1 MQRTGADA
9 PALLRRVLLLAAL
22 AAMALALLG
31 PGARPATAHTHPT
44 PVELAEPAVVR
55 VETSVQVN
63 ISLIE
68 HDRGGKHIGLY
79 QKKYEPV
86 MQKGS
91 GFAVDPSGV
100 IVGAGGVI
108 EVDTRK
114 AELYAVN
121 RIFNDR
127 YGSRAPLPADP
138 MATTTIRNDNP
149 DDPLNARLQRCYRP
163 NSADNN
169 GGCVIAT
176 TRLVRVYPYVI
187 SQERHGN
194 LAAEVLYPKTGKATV
209 SVLKVG
215 ASSMPTVDLAAS
227 TDGATDFTALGFT
240 KIPTEPPSDKG
251 PIVKATGHLIE
262 DGPEV
267 KDDLQLSLGKAVAAG
282 VWGGPVLGETGLTS
296 GFLQV
301 NPDEAG
307 NFIPYMTDVKAIRA
321 ALAEANKE
329 PRRGPTDAVFEAA
342 MHNYKNKSYAAAI
355 PSLSQTVKL
364 YPGHA
369 PATQFLAVAKQK
381 AGTDEDQS
389 GRGSAVQGISTD
401 TGGLPLGTI
410 ALVAGALAVLALLA
424 FGVFRRDTLRAAT
437 ARGRGGQGAA
447 AVSRDRTA
455 PPTATRSEPRTSTG
469 SEPRTSTGSEPR
481 TSAREPVDWPKAPP
495 PASPVASRS
504 AVATAGPADPG
515 PEDVG
520 FCTEC
525 GKPLGQEHKFCGHCG
540 HKAR

>member
-1 MQRTGADA
+1 MQRTGAGT
-9 PALLRRVLLLAAL
+9 PAFLRRALLLAAL
-22 AAMALALLG
+22 ALALLG
-31 PGARPATAHTHPT
+31 PGARPAAAHDHPT

-79 QKKYEPV
+79 QKTYEPV

-114 AELYAVN
+114 AEIYAVN
-121 RIFNDR
+121 RIFNDH
-127 YGSRAPLPADP
+127 YGSRRAPLPADP
-138 MATTTIRNDNP
+138 FTTTTIKNDNP

-194 LAAEVLYPKTGKATV
+194 LAAEVLYPKTGKAKV

-215 ASSMPTVDLAAS
+215 ASSMPTVDLASSAAG
-227 TDGATDFTALGFT
+227 TAHFTALGFT

-251 PIVKATGHLIE
+251 PIVKARGHLIE

-267 KDDLQLSLGKAVAAG
+267 KKDNLQLNLGKAVAAG
-282 VWGGPVLGETGLTS
+282 VWGGPVLGQTGRTS

-307 NFIPYMTDVKAIRA
+307 NLIPYMTDVNEIRA
-321 ALAEANKE
+321 ALVEAKQE

-342 MHNYKNKSYAAAI
+342 FHNYKNKSYAAAI
-355 PSLSQTVKL
+355 PSLEQTVRL

-369 PATQFLAVAKQK
+369 LARQFLDVAKQK
-381 AGTDEDQS
+381 QGTDEDLS

-401 TGGLPLGTI
+401 TGGLPLGAI
-410 ALVAGALAVLALLA
+410 ALFAGLLAVLGLLA

-437 ARGRGGQGAA
+437 ARRLGGQRSA
-447 AVSRDRTA
+447 AVSRDRTTP
-455 PPTATRSEPRTSTG
+455 PPTPPPVARPEPRTST
-469 SEPRTSTGSEPR
+469 
-481 TSAREPVDWPKAPP
+481 REPVDWPKAPAQAT
-495 PASPVASRS
+495 PAASRPM
-504 AVATAGPADPG
+504 VATAGRADPE

-525 GKPLGQEHKFCGHCG
+525 GRQLGHEHKFCGHCG

>member
-1 MQRTGADA
+1 MQRTGAGA
-9 PALLRRVLLLAAL
+9 PAFLRRVLLLVAL
-22 AAMALALLG
+22 AAMALAPLG
-31 PGARPATAHTHPT
+31 PGARPAAAHDHPT
-44 PVELAEPAVVR
+44 PVELAEPAVAR
-55 VETSVQVN
+55 VETSAQVN

-79 QKKYEPV
+79 QKTYEPV

-100 IVGAGGVI
+100 IVAAGGVI
-108 EVDTRK
+108 DFDTRQ
-114 AELYAVN
+114 AQIYAVN

-127 YGSRAPLPADP
+127 YGSRAPLPANQF
-138 MATTTIRNDNP
+138 ATTTIRNDDP
-149 DDPLNARLQRCYRP
+149 DDPLNGRLQRCYKA

-176 TRLVRVYPYVI
+176 TRLVRVYPYVAD
-187 SQERHGN
+187 QERNGD
-194 LAAEVLYPKTGKATV
+194 LAAEVLYPKTGKADV

-215 ASSMPTVDLAAS
+215 SGSMPTVDLATS
-227 TDGATDFTALGFT
+227 MDGAVNFTALGFT

-251 PIVKATGHLIE
+251 PIVKAKGHLIE

-267 KDDLQLSLGKAVAAG
+267 KKDNLQLSLGKAVAAG
-282 VWGGPVLGETGLTS
+282 VWGGPVLGETGRTS

-301 NPDEAG
+301 NKDEAG

-321 ALAEANKE
+321 ALAKAKQE

-342 MHNYKNKSYAAAI
+342 MHNFKNKSYAAAI
-355 PSLSQTVKL
+355 PSLVQTTRL

-369 PATQFLAVAKQK
+369 PATQFLDVARQKQ
-381 AGTDEDQS
+381 GTDEDQT

-401 TGGLPLGTI
+401 SGGLPLGTI
-410 ALVAGALAVLALLA
+410 ALVAGVLAVLALLA
-424 FGVFRRDTLRAAT
+424 LGAFRRDTLRAAT
-437 ARGRGGQGAA
+437 ARRPGGQRSA
-447 AVSRDRTA
+447 AVSRDRTV
-455 PPTATRSEPRTSTG
+455 PPPAARPEPRTST
-469 SEPRTSTGSEPR
+469 
-481 TSAREPVDWPKAPP
+481 REPVDWPKAPAQATP
-495 PASPVASRS
+495 MASRPV
-504 AVATAGPADPG
+504 VAPAGRADPA

-525 GKPLGQEHKFCGHCG
+525 GKQLGQEHKFCGHCG